1 MQLDTDRTRMLNVLL
16 LKIQIRYHFGA
27 KLRFSRENRGYKA
40 YASQGEI
47 FNIRLHIMP
56 IKWTLY
62 VSVNLL
68 YFFITR
74 SSRPFVFFC
83 GSNVNKYSSLS
94 NLIHNL

>member
-1 MQLDTDRTRMLNVLL
+1 MLNVLL

-27 KLRFSRENRGYKA
+27 KLRFSRENRGYKV

-62 VSVNLL
+62 VSVNSNLL

-74 SSRPFVFFC
+74 SSLLFVFFC